1 MEAGVGDTRPLAT
14 NVRLGADVYFER
26 RRETFRRF
34 FSSRN
39 PALVVGSGTRIYTWT
54 SFGAEGQAVIEIGN
68 HCILVGAAFMCAE
81 RITVGTGVVLSLN
94 TAIADCDFHPLDPD
108 LRRQDAVANAPHGDR
123 SQRPPLVS
131 QPVIIGDHVEVG
143 IGAIILKGVQI
154 GEGARVGAGAVVT
167 SDVPAGKAVEGNPA
181 RISR

>member
-1 MEAGVGDTRPLAT
+1 MEVSVWDTGPLPT
-14 NVRLGADVYFER
+14 NVRLGEDVYFER
-26 RRETFRRF
+26 RHETFRRF
-34 FSSRN
+34 FSTRN

-54 SFGAEGQAVIEIGN
+54 SFAAEDEAVIEIGN
-68 HCILVGAAFMCAE
+68 DCILVGAAFMCAE
-81 RITVGTGVVLSLN
+81 RIEVGTGVVLSLN
-94 TAIADCDFHPLDPD
+94 AAIADCDFHPVDPD
-108 LRRQDAVANAPHGDR
+108 LRRQDAVANAPQGDR
-123 SQRPPLVS
+123 SRRPPLVS
-131 QPVIIGDHVEVG
+131 EPVVIGDHVEVG